1 MFKILR
7 DDFSNLKWTGKVHLL
22 ALALLFVGV
31 VTSKFLLS
39 LGMIIG
45 VGSLLMERDFKAY
58 WIEIRANRFFLYLII
73 IYLLCFISLLWSQN
87 LPYGLHDLRVKTSLV
102 VIPLLLIVKPLKS
115 NQLKNLLLLLFVSS
129 IVISSLINFAVY
141 QYAMSKDAIYDVRQ
155 MSLCGSHIRYGIIVA
170 FGIGVCVHYYNAL
183 DKYKFTN
190 VVVISWLVFYT
201 YYSQVLAGLISLF
214 IIIFL
219 GGILYLI
226 KKKKEKLVL
235 GIVLFTLIITGFCCY
250 ALFVPETHKNI
261 SEHSDL
267 VGMEKSWSV
276 RSTYPFDSIDN
287 KNQILKETL
296 VRYLDS
302 KALANDSIGVEKL
315 SEKDIRNIENGYAD
329 IHETESG
336 LIARYYGLRYQ
347 IHEAKNPNG
356 HSLLQRLSS
365 WSSAWNITKDH
376 WIMGVGVGDVADAFV
391 LQYEKEHS
399 LLREENRLRAH
410 NTYLTT
416 WLSLGI
422 FGFLFLCFFL
432 ASYLKYQWHDL
443 NFLGLSFI
451 CISLASFC
459 LEDSLE
465 TQTGVSFFAL
475 FYAFYSIKRKSAITD

>member
-1 MFKILR
+1 MFKNLLG
-7 DDFSNLKWTGKVHLL
+7 DFSNLKWTGKVHLL

-45 VGSLLMERDFKAY
+45 VGTLLIERDFKAY
-58 WIEIRANRFFLYLII
+58 WLEIKENRFFQFVVLF
-73 IYLLCFISLLWSQN
+73 YLLCCVSLCWSQN
-87 LPYGLHDLRVKTSLV
+87 LPYGLHDLRVKTSLI

-115 NQLKNLLLLLFVSS
+115 DPIKNLLLLLFVSS
-129 IVISSLINFAVY
+129 IVISSLINFAVF
-141 QYAMSKDAIYDVRQ
+141 QFALSKDAIYDVRQ

-170 FGIGVCVHYYNAL
+170 FGIGVCINYYNRL
-183 DKYKFTN
+183 DKYKLLTLL
-190 VVVISWLVFYT
+190 VIVWLVFYT
-201 YYSQVLAGLISLF
+201 YYSQVLAGLISL
-214 IIIFL
+214 IIIAFL

-235 GIVLFTLIITGFCCY
+235 GIVLITIAITGFCCY

-261 SEHSDL
+261 SQHADL
-267 VGMEKSWSV
+267 DGMEKAWAK
-276 RSTYPFDSIDN
+276 RSTYQFDSTDN

-302 KALANDSIGVEKL
+302 KALVNDSMGVGKL
-315 SEKDIRNIENGYAD
+315 SDKDIRNIENGYAD
-329 IHETESG
+329 IHETQSG

-365 WSSAWNITKDH
+365 WTSAWNITKDH
-376 WIMGVGVGDVADAFV
+376 WIMGVGIGDVADAFV

-422 FGFLFLCFFL
+422 FGFLYLCFFL
-432 ASYLKYQWHDL
+432 GSYFKYQWRDL
-443 NFLGLSFI
+443 NFLGLAFI

-475 FYAFYSIKRKSAITD
+475 FYTFYSIKRKSTNTD

>member
-1 MFKILR
+1 MFKNLLG
-7 DDFSNLKWTGKVHLL
+7 DFSNLKWTGKVHFF

-45 VGSLLMERDFKAY
+45 VGTLFIEGNFKAY
-58 WIEIRANRFFLYLII
+58 WQEIKGNRFFLYLVI
-73 IYLLCFISLLWSQN
+73 IYLLCCISLLWSQN
-87 LPYGLHDLRVKTSLV
+87 LPYGLHDLRVKTSLI

-115 NQLKNLLLLLFVSS
+115 NQLKNLLLLLFVAS
-129 IVISSLINFAVY
+129 IAVSSLINFVVY
-141 QYAMSKDAIYDVRQ
+141 QYALSHDAIYDIRQ
-155 MSLCGSHIRYGIIVA
+155 MSLVGSHIRYGIIVA
-170 FGIGVCVHYYNAL
+170 FGIGVCANYYSRL
-183 DKYKFTN
+183 EKYKFLNLVLIT
-190 VVVISWLVFYT
+190 WLVFYT

-214 IIIFL
+214 IIAFV

-226 KKKKEKLVL
+226 KKKKEKLVV
-235 GIVLFTLIITGFCCY
+235 GIVVFSIAITTFCCY
-250 ALFVPETHKNI
+250 ALFIPETHKNT
-261 SEHSDL
+261 SQHPDL
-267 VGMEKSWSV
+267 VGMEKAWSK
-276 RSTYPFDSIDN
+276 RSAYLFDSSDN

-302 KALANDSIGVEKL
+302 KALANDSKGVEKL

-336 LIARYYGLRYQ
+336 LIARYYGLRFQ

-376 WIMGVGVGDVADAFV
+376 WIMGVGIGDVADAFV
-391 LQYEKEHS
+391 LQYEKENS

-422 FGFLFLCFFL
+422 FGFFFLCFFL
-432 ASYLKYQWHDL
+432 GSYLNYQWRDL
-443 NFLGLSFI
+443 NFLGLAFI

-475 FYAFYSIKRKSAITD
+475 FYAFYSLKGKSANSH

>member
-1 MFKILR
+1 MFK
-7 DDFSNLKWTGKVHLL
+7 NLLGDLSKLIWTGKLHLL

-45 VGSLLMERDFKAY
+45 VGTLLIERDFKAY
-58 WIEIRANRFFLYLII
+58 GLEIKANRFFQYLVIF
-73 IYLLCFISLLWSQN
+73 YLLCCISLCWSQN
-87 LPYGLHDLRVKTSLV
+87 LPYGIHDIRVKTSLI

-115 NQLKNLLLLLFVSS
+115 DQLKNLLLLLFVAS
-129 IVISSLINFAVY
+129 IVVSSLINFAVF
-141 QYAMSKDAIYDVRQ
+141 QYALSKDTIYDVRQ

-170 FGIGVCVHYYNAL
+170 FGIGLCVNYYNTL
-183 DKYKFTN
+183 DKYKLLTLL
-190 VVVISWLVFYT
+190 VIVWLVFYT
-201 YYSQVLAGLISLF
+201 YYSQVLAGLISL
-214 IIIFL
+214 IVIAFL

-235 GIVLFTLIITGFCCY
+235 GIVLINLAITGFCCY
-250 ALFVPETHKNI
+250 ILLVPETHKNF
-261 SEHSDL
+261 SQHSDL
-267 VGMEKSWSV
+267 DGMEKAWAK
-276 RSTYPFDSIDN
+276 RSTYLFDSTDN

-302 KALANDSIGVEKL
+302 KALANDSMGVGKL
-315 SEKDIRNIENGYAD
+315 SDKDIRNIENGYAD
-329 IHETESG
+329 IHETQSG

-365 WSSAWNITKDH
+365 WTSAWNITKDH
-376 WIMGVGVGDVADAFV
+376 WIMGVGIGDVADAFV

-422 FGFLFLCFFL
+422 FGFLYLCFFL
-432 ASYLKYQWHDL
+432 GSYFKYQWRDL
-443 NFLGLSFI
+443 NFLGLAFI

-475 FYAFYSIKRKSAITD
+475 FYAFYSIKRKSTNTD